1 MMLMRLYGVANSCV
15 KAVTPVQ
22 TPEFFR
28 PRDTMA
34 AAAHGR
40 SYSLRWKWLS
50 LRPPA
55 MMAPEAGRSI
65 IPHSYWPRLP
75 LTADLSLEED
85 RDYRPRWYNGHPL
98 ANTERVAAAG
108 ATGSAILPYLLQ
120 RTPKW
125 RNGRRAGLK
134 NRWGQPHV
142 GSTPTFGTSISA
154 TKTG

>member
-1 MMLMRLYGVANSCV
+1 
-15 KAVTPVQ
+15 
-22 TPEFFR
+22 
-28 PRDTMA
+28 
-34 AAAHGR
+34 
-40 SYSLRWKWLS
+40 
-50 LRPPA
+50 

-85 RDYRPRWYNGHPL
+85 RDYRLRWYNGHPL

-142 GSTPTFGTSISA
+142 GSTPTFGTNIEAQERPLSIFGGLCHWA
-154 TKTG
+154 IVHEMRTTFPRP

>member
-28 PRDTMA
+28 PGDAMG
-34 AAAHGR
+34 AAAHGG
-40 SYSLRWKWLS
+40 SYAPRWKWLS
-50 LRPPA
+50 IKLPA

-65 IPHSYWPRLP
+65 IPHSYWPRPP

-85 RDYRPRWYNGHPL
+85 RDYRLRWYNGHPL

-142 GSTPTFGTSISA
+142 GSTPTFGTNI
-154 TKTG
+154 